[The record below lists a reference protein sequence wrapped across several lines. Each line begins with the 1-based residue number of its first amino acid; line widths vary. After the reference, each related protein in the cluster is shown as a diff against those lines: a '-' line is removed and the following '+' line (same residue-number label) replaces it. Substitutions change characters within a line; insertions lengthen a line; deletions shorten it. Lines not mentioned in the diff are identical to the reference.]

1 MAEAMTSERFRALV
15 ELAGGAEAMRA
26 ADAAHEANLDY
37 LDREHGDLTRQYP
50 DRWVGI
56 LQCRVQAVGDS
67 AEEVVE
73 ALRRDAKF
81 VDGVVLHFMRTDQS
95 IQLI

>member
-1 MAEAMTSERFRALV
+1 MAEAMTDERFRALI
-15 ELAGGAEAMRA
+15 EIAGGAEAMRA
-26 ADAAHEANLDY
+26 AHAAHEANLDY
-37 LDREHGDLTRQYP
+37 LDREHGELARQYP

-56 LQCRVQAVGDS
+56 LQCRVQAAGDS
-67 AEEVVE
+67 AEEVVD

-81 VDGVVLHFMRTDQS
+81 MDGVVLHFMRTDQS

>member
-1 MAEAMTSERFRALV
+1 MAEAMTDERFRALI
-15 ELAGGAEAMRA
+15 ERSGGAEAMLEA
-26 ADAAHEANLDY
+26 ARAHEENVLY
-37 LDREHGDLTRQYP
+37 LEREHDELTRKYP

-73 ALRRDAKF
+73 ALRRDAESM
-81 VDGVVLHFMRTDQS
+81 DGVVLHFMRTDKS

>member
-1 MAEAMTSERFRALV
+1 MAATMTDAKFRDLIERD
-15 ELAGGAEAMRA
+15 GGAEAMLEA
-26 ADAAHEANLDY
+26 ARAHEENVLY
-37 LDREHGDLTRQYP
+37 LEREHDEITRQYP

-81 VDGVVLHFMRTDQS
+81 MDGVVLHFMRTDQS
-95 IQLI
+95 IQLL

>member
-1 MAEAMTSERFRALV
+1 MAEAMTDERFRALI
-15 ELAGGAEAMRA
+15 ELAGGADAMRA

-37 LDREHGDLTRQYP
+37 LDREHGELTRQYP

-67 AEEVVE
+67 AGEVVE
-73 ALRRDAKF
+73 ALRRDAKLM
-81 VDGVVLHFMRTDQS
+81 DGVVLHFMRTDQS
-95 IQLI
+95 IQMI